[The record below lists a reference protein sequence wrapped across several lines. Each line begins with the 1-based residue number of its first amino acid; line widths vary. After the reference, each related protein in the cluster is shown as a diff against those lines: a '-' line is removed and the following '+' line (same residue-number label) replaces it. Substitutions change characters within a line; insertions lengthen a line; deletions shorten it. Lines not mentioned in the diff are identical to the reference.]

1 MRNWRGRVRQF
12 EGLAQ
17 QNRKVKGLVRQ
28 LGVRAS
34 QFEGLARPGEAV

>member
-1 MRNWRGRVRQF
+1 VRQF
-12 EGLAQ
+12 EGLARQ
-17 QNRKVKGLVRQ
+17 GREVKGLVRQ